1 MPSVSEQAI
10 DLSLN
15 FLTQHGVRPKFPGT
29 RYFTRNAVLTL
40 KSLLLS
46 DHDDLST
53 KLKMLK
59 AKDVGDESALCTALQ
74 PMR

>member
-1 MPSVSEQAI
+1 MSEQTI
-10 DLSLN
+10 ELSLG
-15 FLTQHGVRPKFPGT
+15 FLTQHGVRPNFPGT
-29 RYFTRNAVLTL
+29 RYFTWNAVLTL
-40 KSLLLS
+40 RNLLLS
-46 DHDDLST
+46 DDDDLSK

>member
-10 DLSLN
+10 DLSLI

-29 RYFTRNAVLTL
+29 RSFTRNAVLTL
-40 KSLLLS
+40 KNLLLA
-46 DHDDLST
+46 DRDNLST
-53 KLKMLK
+53 KLKLLK